1 MLLTISSDRI
11 KIKFDSEQFYI
22 KHLRKGGA
30 VPMRHERS
38 IGYEVKTLDNLL
50 YRNMLAQTAR
60 RGIDELTM
68 MHGWVIG
75 YLYNNQD
82 KDIFQKDLE
91 TEFCIGRST
100 VTNILKLMEKKGYV
114 RRESVA
120 CDARLKKLVLTERGI
135 RLYEEKEDII
145 EEMERQMTEAIGRE
159 ELEMFLNTVKKLK
172 KKLKEQLDAECARG
186 RTEKTDRK
194 ENESL

>member
-1 MLLTISSDRI
+1 
-11 KIKFDSEQFYI
+11 
-22 KHLRKGGA
+22 
-30 VPMRHERS
+30 MRHERS